1 MGLDIFGLDILG
13 LDILGLDILGT
24 PHLTNISLYST
35 PVLCL
40 RLGIMYLDQCDPV

>member
-24 PHLTNISLYST
+24 PHT
-35 PVLCL
+35 CL
-40 RLGIMYLDQCDPV
+40 IQAKVAIYYPGSSVHDQ

>member
-24 PHLTNISLYST
+24 PLALYGQPFCFRRIST
-35 PVLCL
+35 
-40 RLGIMYLDQCDPV
+40 